1 MIFIEFPPS
10 RVAQNRFPDSGLIAQ
25 ARAAKWRAM
34 SSSGP
39 PARNAPSRDYRLG
52 KRALKQ
58 GDTRRRIV
66 EAAVDLHSTVG
77 PARTTVSQI
86 AKRAGVQ
93 RHTYYAHF
101 PDERGLFLACSGLA
115 IERDPL
121 PDIQQLKTIPA
132 GDERIRC
139 GLEQIYG
146 WFERNSD
153 HAACVL
159 RDAEQHALTGEM
171 VELRIAPTFR
181 EAAEMLGE
189 GLTARSRAML
199 EVALDFACWKRLSRS
214 YDPSRASA
222 LMSDAI
228 MRVAPANK

>member
-1 MIFIEFPPS
+1 
-10 RVAQNRFPDSGLIAQ
+10 
-25 ARAAKWRAM
+25 M
-34 SSSGP
+34 SSSGA

-52 KRALKQ
+52 KRALKRD
-58 GDTRRRIV
+58 DTRRRII

-77 PARTTVSQI
+77 PAQTTVSQI

-101 PDERGLFLACSGLA
+101 PDERSLFLACSSLA

-132 GDERIRC
+132 GHERLTR
-139 GLEQIYG
+139 GLEQIYR
-146 WFERNSD
+146 WFERNSE
-153 HAACVL
+153 HASCVL
-159 RDAEQHALTGEM
+159 RDAEQHALTREM

-181 EAAEMLGE
+181 EAAKVLGE
-189 GLTARSRAML
+189 GLHARSRALL
-199 EVALDFACWKRLSRS
+199 EVALDFACWKRLSQS
-214 YDPSRASA
+214 YDPSRACA

-228 MRVAPANK
+228 MRVAPAKK